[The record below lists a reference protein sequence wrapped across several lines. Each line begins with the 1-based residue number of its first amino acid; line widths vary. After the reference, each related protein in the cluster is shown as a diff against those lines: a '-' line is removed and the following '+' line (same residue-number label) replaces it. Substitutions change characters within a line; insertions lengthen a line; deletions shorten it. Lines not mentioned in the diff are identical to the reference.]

1 MKEQNELL
9 LHVYK
14 DCDMSVVTLTKLL
27 NELKEKDNKIK
38 DAVEDIL
45 KEYEKFLSTVKKI
58 LKKEKVELKGNDF
71 ITKMMAN
78 MGVKKEVNSDNS
90 DASIA
95 DMLIKGISMGTIDM
109 EKKIH
114 QYQKDVDK
122 SNLKLAK
129 DFLDFQQNSIE
140 KLKKFL

>member
-1 MKEQNELL
+1 MI
-9 LHVYK
+9 LH
-14 DCDMSVVTLTKLL
+14 LRKLL
-27 NELKEKDNKIK
+27 AIIQ
-38 DAVEDIL
+38 DIL